1 MERIEEKGNAKSHL
15 QSKQALDQSR
25 GGKKSGGWLHPKLRK
40 HQRVFR
46 RRRKGQGGGRVSGLT
61 KGGVNV
67 TDQIDQY
74 NEILDKLDE
83 ALAELNKADRDFDL
97 TDIQGQS
104 VIQLRQIYDAMIG
117 DVLDLERE
125 SF

>member
-1 MERIEEKGNAKSHL
+1 M
-15 QSKQALDQSR
+15 
-25 GGKKSGGWLHPKLRK
+25 
-40 HQRVFR
+40 
-46 RRRKGQGGGRVSGLT
+46 
-61 KGGVNV
+61 

-74 NEILDKLDE
+74 NEVLDKLDE

-117 DVLDLERE
+117 DVLDLERT

>member
-1 MERIEEKGNAKSHL
+1 MWN
-15 QSKQALDQSR
+15 
-25 GGKKSGGWLHPKLRK
+25 KLR
-40 HQRVFR
+40 R
-46 RRRKGQGGGRVSGLT
+46 R
-61 KGGVNV
+61 VNV
-67 TDQIDQY
+67 SDQIDQY

-83 ALAELNKADRDFDL
+83 TLAELNKADRDFDL

>member
-1 MERIEEKGNAKSHL
+1 MS
-15 QSKQALDQSR
+15 
-25 GGKKSGGWLHPKLRK
+25 
-40 HQRVFR
+40 
-46 RRRKGQGGGRVSGLT
+46 
-61 KGGVNV
+61 
-67 TDQIDQY
+67 DQINQY

-104 VIQLRQIYDAMIG
+104 SIQLKQIYDAMIG
-117 DVLDLERE
+117 DLLDLERE

>member
-1 MERIEEKGNAKSHL
+1 M
-15 QSKQALDQSR
+15 QLD
-25 GGKKSGGWLHPKLRK
+25 
-40 HQRVFR
+40 
-46 RRRKGQGGGRVSGLT
+46 
-61 KGGVNV
+61 
-67 TDQIDQY
+67 DQIAHY
-74 NEILDKLDE
+74 SEILDKLDE
-83 ALAELNKADRDFDL
+83 ALAELNRADRDYEL

>member
-1 MERIEEKGNAKSHL
+1 M
-15 QSKQALDQSR
+15 
-25 GGKKSGGWLHPKLRK
+25 
-40 HQRVFR
+40 
-46 RRRKGQGGGRVSGLT
+46 
-61 KGGVNV
+61 

>member
-1 MERIEEKGNAKSHL
+1 M
-15 QSKQALDQSR
+15 
-25 GGKKSGGWLHPKLRK
+25 
-40 HQRVFR
+40 
-46 RRRKGQGGGRVSGLT
+46 
-61 KGGVNV
+61 

-104 VIQLRQIYDAMIG
+104 VNSAEG
-117 DVLDLERE
+117 K
-125 SF
+125 FTTP

>member
-1 MERIEEKGNAKSHL
+1 L
-15 QSKQALDQSR
+15 
-25 GGKKSGGWLHPKLRK
+25 
-40 HQRVFR
+40 R
-46 RRRKGQGGGRVSGLT
+46 RR
-61 KGGVNV
+61 VNV
-67 TDQIDQY
+67 SDQIDQY
-74 NEILDKLDE
+74 NEVLDKLDE

>member
-1 MERIEEKGNAKSHL
+1 M
-15 QSKQALDQSR
+15 QLD
-25 GGKKSGGWLHPKLRK
+25 
-40 HQRVFR
+40 
-46 RRRKGQGGGRVSGLT
+46 
-61 KGGVNV
+61 
-67 TDQIDQY
+67 DQIVQY
-74 NEILDKLDE
+74 NEVLDKLDE

-104 VIQLRQIYDAMIG
+104 VIQLRQIYDAMTG

>member
-1 MERIEEKGNAKSHL
+1 MWN
-15 QSKQALDQSR
+15 
-25 GGKKSGGWLHPKLRK
+25 KLR
-40 HQRVFR
+40 R
-46 RRRKGQGGGRVSGLT
+46 R
-61 KGGVNV
+61 VNV
-67 TDQIDQY
+67 SDQIDQY